1 MRSRVVPLIAAMLLL
16 ASASP
21 ALAAPPDEADDRLD
35 WWREAR
41 FGLFIHWGLYAIPA
55 GEWNGE
61 AVPGVGE
68 WIMYHGKIAPDEYAT
83 LVPQFNPVKFDA
95 DEWCRIAAD
104 AGMKYLVITTKHH
117 DGFCLFDSQ
126 HTGFDIMATPFKRD
140 IMREISE
147 ACRKHGLRIGWYHSI
162 WDWSHPDAS
171 GERFDDYARV
181 LKAQVD
187 ELLTNYGPIDIM
199 WFDGEWIPEWTEGK
213 GRDLYEHIRRVA
225 PRVIINNRVGK
236 GRAGMAG
243 LHNPEENVGD
253 FGTPEQEV
261 PGRGIPGYDWET
273 CMTMND
279 TWGFKRSDD
288 NWKSAATLVHHL
300 IDTASKGGNYLL
312 NVGPTA
318 EGLIP
323 QPSVE
328 RLQAVGAWLR
338 VNGESIYDTTA
349 GPFDRLAWGRCT
361 RRGERLYLHVFDWPA
376 DGVLPVPGLLN
387 DVANA
392 RLLGAAETAQLRT
405 ARQGESLAISLPV
418 RPAGEMPCVIVLDL
432 VGEVRV
438 VRIPIR
444 PQADGSVVLRAVD
457 AEVIGHTA
465 RYESG
470 GGKDNIGFWTDPT
483 DVVAWEFHIEKPG
496 RYSVTMSQACPED
509 TAGARIR
516 ITVGPEEL
524 IADVRPTGGWSEFIE
539 VDLGEVALD
548 AAGACVVRV
557 EALSRPRVAVMNLG
571 RITLRPR
578 AER

>member
-1 MRSRVVPLIAAMLLL
+1 MPSRIAPMIALMLLL
-16 ASASP
+16 ASASIAP
-21 ALAAPPDEADDRLD
+21 AAPPEEADDRLD

-68 WIMYHGKIAPDEYAT
+68 WIMYHGKIPPAEYAS

-126 HTGFDIMATPFKRD
+126 HTDFDIMATPFKRD
-140 IMREISE
+140 IMREISA
-147 ACRKHGLRIGWYHSI
+147 ACRRHGLRIGWYHSI

-171 GERFDDYARV
+171 GQRFDEYAKV

-199 WFDGEWIPEWTEGK
+199 WFDGEWIPEWTEEK
-213 GRDLYEHIRRVA
+213 GRDLYEHIRTVA

-236 GRAGMAG
+236 GRGGMAG
-243 LHNPEENVGD
+243 LHNPEKNVGD
-253 FGTPEQEV
+253 FGTPEQEI

-279 TWGFKRSDD
+279 TWGFRRDD
-288 NWKSAATLVHHL
+288 HNWKSAPTLVRHL

-323 QPSVE
+323 EESVE
-328 RLQAVGAWLR
+328 RLAAVGAWLR
-338 VNGESIYDTTA
+338 VHGESIYGTQA
-349 GPFDRLAWGRCT
+349 GPFKRLEWGRCT
-361 RRGERLYLHVFDWPA
+361 RKGNRLYLHVFNWPA
-376 DGVLPVPGLLN
+376 DGVLLVPGLVN
-387 DVANA
+387 EVAEA
-392 RLLGAAETAQLRT
+392 RLLDAAVPGRIETAQRDEALLIR
-405 ARQGESLAISLPV
+405 LPS
-418 RPAGEMPCVIVLDL
+418 RPAGEMPTVVVLDL
-432 VGEVRV
+432 VGEPRV
-438 VRIPIR
+438 VRVPIR
-444 PQADGSVVLRAVD
+444 QQRDGSVLLRAID
-457 AEVIGHTA
+457 ADVVGHTA

-470 GGKDNIGFWTDPT
+470 NGKDNIGFWTEPSDA
-483 DVVAWEFHIEKPG
+483 VAWEFLLETPG
-496 RYSVTMSQACPED
+496 RFAVTISQACPAA
-509 TAGARIR
+509 TAGTQIR
-516 ITVGPEEL
+516 MTIGAEEL
-524 IADVRPTGGWSEFIE
+524 VAEVRPTDGWSDFVE
-539 VDLGEVALD
+539 VVLGEVELD
-548 AAGACVVRV
+548 TAGACVVRV
-557 EALSRPRVAVMNLG
+557 EALTSPPLAVMNL
-571 RITLRPR
+571 RSIALKPLPAR
-578 AER
+578 